1 MSHLLR
7 IDSSARQDRSLTRQL
22 TDAFVAQWRYREP
35 DARVTERDVGMAPPP
50 AVSEAWI
57 AAAFAGDERSDAQRE
72 LLTLSDELI
81 DEVEA
86 ADLILFGAPMYN
98 YGMPAA
104 LKAWF
109 DQIVRIDRT
118 FSFDLARGDK
128 PLEPILSGKQVVVL
142 ASWGEFGFEPDGQN
156 AAHNH
161 LVPHIRTCSRYL
173 GAKTF
178 DFLAIEYQEFG
189 DERHRASKREAFNE
203 IPALVGRLQSVRA
216 EPGLRRMSVSDC

>member
-1 MSHLLR
+1 MSQLLR
-7 IDSSARQDRSLTRQL
+7 IDASARRGRSLTRQL
-22 TDAFVAQWRYREP
+22 TEAFVAQWLYREP
-35 DARVTERDVGMAPPP
+35 DARVTRRDVGVAPPP

-57 AAAFAGDERSDAQRE
+57 AAAFAGEGRSDKQRE

-81 DEVEA
+81 GEVEA
-86 ADLILFGAPMYN
+86 ADLILIGAPMYN

-109 DQIVRIDRT
+109 DQIIRIDRT

-128 PLEPILSGKQVVVL
+128 PLAPVLSGKQVVVL
-142 ASWGEFGFEPDGQN
+142 ASWGEFGFEPGGQN

-173 GAKTF
+173 GAESF

-189 DERHRASKREAFNE
+189 DERHEASKQRAFNE
-203 IPALVGRLQSVRA
+203 IPALVERLQDDYRRA
-216 EPGLRRMSVSDC
+216 A

>member
-1 MSHLLR
+1 MTQLLR
-7 IDSSARQDRSLTRQL
+7 IDASARQERSLTRQL
-22 TDAFVAQWRYREP
+22 TDAFVAQWMYREP
-35 DARVTERDVGMAPPP
+35 GARVTERDVGQAPPP

-57 AAAFAGDERSDAQRE
+57 AAAFAGEDRSAAQRE
-72 LLTLSDELI
+72 VLTLSDELI

-86 ADLILFGAPMYN
+86 ADLVLIGAPMYN

-128 PLEPILSGKQVVVL
+128 PLEPMLSGKQVVVL
-142 ASWGEFGFEPDGQN
+142 ASWGEFGFEPGGQN

-161 LVPHIRTCSRYL
+161 LLPHLRTCSRYL
-173 GAKTF
+173 GAESF
-178 DFLAIEYQEFG
+178 DSIAIEYQEFG
-189 DERHRASKREAFNE
+189 DERHQASKRKALGD
-203 IPALVGRLQSVRA
+203 IPALVERLQGARA
-216 EPGLRRMSVSDC
+216 EAA

>member
-1 MSHLLR
+1 MTHLLR
-7 IDSSARQDRSLTRQL
+7 IDASARQGRSLTRQL
-22 TDAFVAQWRYREP
+22 TAAFVAQWMYREP
-35 DARVTERDVGMAPPP
+35 DAAVTARDVGVTPPP

-57 AAAFAGDERSDAQRE
+57 AAAFAGEDRSDAQRE
-72 LLTLSDELI
+72 LLALSDQLI

-86 ADLILFGAPMYN
+86 ADVIVIGAPMYN

-118 FSFDLARGDK
+118 FTFDLARGDQL
-128 PLEPILSGKQVVVL
+128 LEPMLSGKQVVVL
-142 ASWGEFGFEPDGQN
+142 ASWGEFGFEPGGQN

-173 GAKTF
+173 GAESF

-189 DERHRASKREAFNE
+189 DERHEASKREAFNE
-203 IPALVGRLQSVRA
+203 IPALLARLQGVRA
-216 EPGLRRMSVSDC
+216 AAA